1 MKKFNK
7 TYLMGIVCLLFAAW
21 IAWQTS
27 SIPNKLVSNEPG
39 PKMFP
44 YISAA
49 GIAVMS
55 VLSMIFDGKKE
66 NEAKEAGQAK
76 PYLDKKGWMRMG
88 LILVEC
94 LLFAVFMNLIGFW
107 ITAMLG
113 MFVFVMTLKSGKKIN
128 IIFATVL
135 CVALS
140 SLCYFGFTRGFH
152 IPLPSGTLWKA
163 LGIKML

>member
-7 TYLMGIVCLLFAAW
+7 TYIMGILCLLFAAW

-27 SIPNKLVSNEPG
+27 SIPTKLVSNEPG

-49 GIAVMS
+49 GIAVMA
-55 VLSMIFDGKKE
+55 VLSMIFDGRKE
-66 NEAKEAGQAK
+66 SEAKESGESK
-76 PYLDKKGWMRMG
+76 PYLDKAGWLRMG
-88 LILVEC
+88 LILLEC
-94 LLFAVFMNLIGFW
+94 LLFAFFMNLIGFW
-107 ITAMLG
+107 ITAMIG
-113 MFVFVMTLKSGKKIN
+113 MFAFVWTLKGSKKIN
-128 IIFATVL
+128 IIFAIIL
-135 CVALS
+135 CVGLS

>member
-1 MKKFNK
+1 MNQLF
-7 TYLMGIVCLLFAAW
+7 IVFSALG
-21 IAWQTS
+21 
-27 SIPNKLVSNEPG
+27 SIL
-39 PKMFP
+39 
-44 YISAA
+44 A
-49 GIAVMS
+49 
-55 VLSMIFDGKKE
+55 
-66 NEAKEAGQAK
+66 
-76 PYLDKKGWMRMG
+76 
-88 LILVEC
+88 

-128 IIFATVL
+128 IIFAIVL

-152 IPLPSGTLWKA
+152 IPLPSGTIWKA

>member
-7 TYLMGIVCLLFAAW
+7 TYIMGILCLLFAAW

-27 SIPNKLVSNEPG
+27 SIPTKLVSNEPG

-49 GIAVMS
+49 GIAVMA

-66 NEAKEAGQAK
+66 KEAKESGEAK
-76 PYLDKKGWMRMG
+76 PYLDKAGWLRMG
-88 LILVEC
+88 LVLLEC
-94 LLFAVFMNLIGFW
+94 LVFAVSMNLIGFW
-107 ITAMLG
+107 LTAMIG
-113 MFVFVMTLKSGKKIN
+113 MFVFIWTLKGKKKIN
-128 IIFATVL
+128 IIFTVIL
-135 CVALS
+135 CVGLS

>member
-7 TYLMGIVCLLFAAW
+7 TYIMGILCLLFAAW

-27 SIPNKLVSNEPG
+27 SIPTKLVSNEPG

-49 GIAVMS
+49 GIAVMA

-66 NEAKEAGQAK
+66 KEAKESGEAK
-76 PYLDKKGWMRMG
+76 PYLDKAGWLRMG
-88 LILVEC
+88 LVLLEC
-94 LLFAVFMNLIGFW
+94 LIFAVSMNLIGFW
-107 ITAMLG
+107 LTAMIG
-113 MFVFVMTLKSGKKIN
+113 MFVFIWTLKGKKKIN
-128 IIFATVL
+128 IVFAIIL
-135 CVALS
+135 CVGLS

>member
-7 TYLMGIVCLLFAAW
+7 TYIMGIICLLFAAW

-49 GIAVMS
+49 GIAVMA

-66 NEAKEAGQAK
+66 NEAKEAEETK
-76 PYLDKKGWMRMG
+76 PYLTKAGWLRMG
-88 LILVEC
+88 LILLEC
-94 LLFAVFMNLIGFW
+94 LLFAIFMNLIGFW
-107 ITAMLG
+107 LTAMIG
-113 MFVFVMTLKSGKKIN
+113 MFIFIWTLKGAKKIN
-128 IIFATVL
+128 IIFAIIL
-135 CVALS
+135 CVGLS

-152 IPLPSGTLWKA
+152 IPLPSGTIWKA